1 MYATT
6 PALWPALL
14 AFLALSMPLAI
25 TDARESRLPLALN
38 LALLGS
44 GVVLLPV
51 ASLWTGVDH
60 LIWSAV
66 SFAIATLLML
76 ILFVIARGGLGFGD
90 VILVGGLSLY
100 TGFASPLL
108 MLTAI
113 WVGAIATLG
122 WMLVRRR
129 RGTRGP
135 VPFGPGLIVA
145 SLIAL
150 LLPVL

>member
-14 AFLALSMPLAI
+14 AFIVLAVPLAI

-44 GVVLLPV
+44 GAVLLPV
-51 ASLWTGVDH
+51 ASMWIGVEH
-60 LIWSAV
+60 LVWSVV

-76 ILFVIARGGLGFGD
+76 VLFVIARGGLGFGD
-90 VILVGGLSLY
+90 VILVAGLSLY
-100 TGFASPLL
+100 TGFVSPLL

-150 LLPVL
+150 VLPVF

>member
-14 AFLALSMPLAI
+14 AFIALAVPLVI
-25 TDARESRLPLALN
+25 TDARESRLPLTLN

-44 GVVLLPV
+44 AAVLLPV
-51 ASLWTGVDH
+51 ASIWTGVDH
-60 LIWSAV
+60 LIWSVV

-76 ILFVIARGGLGFGD
+76 VLFVIARGGLGFGD

-100 TGFASPLL
+100 TGFVSPLL

-129 RGTRGP
+129 RGIRGP
-135 VPFGPGLIVA
+135 VPFGPGLILA
-145 SLIAL
+145 SLAAL
-150 LLPVL
+150 VVPVL

>member
-14 AFLALSMPLAI
+14 AFIVLAVPLAI
-25 TDARESRLPLALN
+25 TDARESRLPLPLN

-44 GVVLLPV
+44 AAVLLPM
-51 ASLWTGVDH
+51 ASVWTGVDH
-60 LIWSAV
+60 LIWSVV

-100 TGFASPLL
+100 TGFISPLL
-108 MLTAI
+108 MLAAI

-122 WMLVRRR
+122 WVAVRRR

-135 VPFGPGLIVA
+135 VPFGPGLILA
-145 SLIAL
+145 SLTAL
-150 LLPVL
+150 VIPTL